1 MNLKKV
7 EKEKRKKKKEKRKKV
22 EKQKSRKEKKGRKSR
37 KIKNINLEART
48 VKKMMKDENMNR
60 KNLHN
65 SKQANK

>member
-1 MNLKKV
+1 MNLKKSRKV
-7 EKEKRKKKKEKRKKV
+7 EKKKEKRKKKKEKRKKR
-22 EKQKSRKEKKGRKSR
+22 KKSGKKSR
-37 KIKNINLEART
+37 KIKNINLEAKT